1 MGGYVPG
8 SVYYYAPNK
17 VAPIFFAVLFFSS
30 GLVHFYQTARYRSW
44 LITGAMPW
52 ASLLLT
58 IGFIL
63 REVGAF
69 NYIYSDR
76 NLNIL
81 IASSVFIMSGPPA
94 YAAINYIILSRI
106 LFYVPYLSP
115 IHPGRV
121 LTTFLAADAV
131 CEVLIVNGVQ
141 RIVNARFDE
150 HQRAIGGSLTKAGLL
165 LQAALFLFFALLAA
179 VFQRRAQ
186 KAGVLTRPLK
196 TTLTVL
202 YISCTIITARCIY
215 RIVEFFEWG
224 QGPVSH
230 QEAYFWIF
238 EASIMFVN
246 TAMLNIWHPGRRL
259 PKSNH
264 IFLAKDGK
272 TELVGPGWEDKR
284 PFLLT
289 LFDPFD
295 LWGVFTG
302 RDKKTKFWD
311 MEPEELERMN
321 EERKRKKAE
330 KYAKPRPMLMKV
342 MDPLHLFGHDGGF
355 VRLVNKLEKKDVG
368 RDPHSGVDSRPS
380 ALEKTPIHGEEPV

>member
-1 MGGYVPG
+1 MYH
-8 SVYYYAPNK
+8 
-17 VAPIFFAVLFFSS
+17 IFHQFTQV
-30 GLVHFYQTARYRSW
+30 
-44 LITGAMPW
+44 
-52 ASLLLT
+52 ASLLLSSQPT
-58 IGFIL
+58 QSVRCSSSTVYKEL
-63 REVGAF
+63 
-69 NYIYSDR
+69 SM
-76 NLNIL
+76 L
-81 IASSVFIMSGPPA
+81 ASMST
-94 YAAINYIILSRI
+94 S
-106 LFYVPYLSP
+106 
-115 IHPGRV
+115 
-121 LTTFLAADAV
+121 
-131 CEVLIVNGVQ
+131 
-141 RIVNARFDE
+141 
-150 HQRAIGGSLTKAGLL
+150 AIGGSLTKAGLL

>member
-1 MGGYVPG
+1 
-8 SVYYYAPNK
+8 VYYYAPNK

-69 NYIYSDR
+69 NYIYSYR